1 MTSYNSEQ
9 DYLRDQVHS
18 NTLAIRYLKEKL
30 EITLDEMVPDFMG
43 TEQKV
48 IGVLEDGIQSLK
60 EESKEMR
67 KRIKELNDMDA
78 GSL

>member
-1 MTSYNSEQ
+1 MTSYDSEQ

-30 EITLDEMVPDFMG
+30 EIILDEMVPDYMG
-43 TEQKV
+43 TEHKV

-60 EESKEMR
+60 TESKEMR
-67 KRIKELNDMDA
+67 RRIKELNAMDA
-78 GSL
+78 DSL